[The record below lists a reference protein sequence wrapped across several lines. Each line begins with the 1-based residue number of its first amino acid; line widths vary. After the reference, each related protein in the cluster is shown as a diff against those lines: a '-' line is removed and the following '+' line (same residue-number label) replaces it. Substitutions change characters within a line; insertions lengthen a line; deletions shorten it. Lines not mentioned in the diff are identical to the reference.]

1 MHPAHFSCHAHDHCR
16 RGIDL
21 LRSLSR
27 DQRID
32 LKIGRVIQRQR
43 LALQRRFGPLQVMPF
58 HVPGNDRGIAA
69 QTARNLRHAA
79 PAEIQ
84 QPHRPSVPFGDVS
97 SLRSS
102 SHARSVTQVRIG
114 RIGEVT
120 LSSRKAH
127 SLCPGPSICRGFRRL
142 GPGYLLRKF
151 RDDTGGR
158 RPTYP
163 PLRSGGGA
171 ERSEAEGGWCG
182 KSGFPPPSAGFA
194 VCHLPRRRGRIV
206 IAASSFDFAQDES
219 CSFLHP
225 RSAHAERSRST
236 SAGSPALNSSPA
248 RPQCIARGT
257 GRRTGRLPGRSS
269 RWRISRNHSRDR

>member
-1 MHPAHFSCHAHDHCR
+1 MLPPCFMHPAHFSCHAHDHCR

-58 HVPGNDRGIAA
+58 HVPGNNRSIAA

-84 QPHRPSVPFGDVS
+84 QPHCPSVPFGDVS

-102 SHARSVTQVRIG
+102 SHARSVTQVRMG
-114 RIGEVT
+114 RIHAIPV
-120 LSSRKAH
+120 SSRKTR
-127 SLCPGPSICRGFRRL
+127 SLCPGPSICWGSRRL

-151 RDDTGGR
+151 RDDRGKK
-158 RPTYP
+158 
-163 PLRSGGGA
+163 LALSSG
-171 ERSEAEGGWCG
+171 
-182 KSGFPPPSAGFA
+182 
-194 VCHLPRRRGRIV
+194 
-206 IAASSFDFAQDES
+206 
-219 CSFLHP
+219 
-225 RSAHAERSRST
+225 
-236 SAGSPALNSSPA
+236 PALSSSPA
-248 RPQCIARGT
+248 RPRYIARGK
-257 GRRTGRLPGRSS
+257 GRRTGRSRRPSS
-269 RWRISRNHSRDR
+269 RWRISRSHSRDR

>member
-1 MHPAHFSCHAHDHCR
+1 MLPPCFMHPAHFSCHAHDHCR

-58 HVPGNDRGIAA
+58 HVSGNDRSIAA

-102 SHARSVTQVRIG
+102 SHARSVTQVRMG
-114 RIGEVT
+114 RIHAIPV
-120 LSSRKAH
+120 SSRKTR
-127 SLCPGPSICRGFRRL
+127 SLCPGPSICWGSRRL
-142 GPGYLLRKF
+142 APGYLLCDF
-151 RDDTGGR
+151 RDDRGEEAGLIL
-158 RPTYP
+158 RPGSQLISRTP
-163 PLRSGGGA
+163 AIHCEGHG
-171 ERSEAEGGWCG
+171 SEDGSVTSPVFSMA
-182 KSGFPPPSAGFA
+182 
-194 VCHLPRRRGRIV
+194 
-206 IAASSFDFAQDES
+206 DFAQS
-219 CSFLHP
+219 
-225 RSAHAERSRST
+225 
-236 SAGSPALNSSPA
+236 
-248 RPQCIARGT
+248 
-257 GRRTGRLPGRSS
+257 
-269 RWRISRNHSRDR
+269 

>member
-21 LRSLSR
+21 IRSLSR
-27 DQRID
+27 NQRIN
-32 LKIGRVIQRQR
+32 LKIGRVVQRQR

-97 SLRSS
+97 SLCSS
-102 SHARSVTQVRIG
+102 SHARSVTQVRMG
-114 RIGEVT
+114 RIHFIRV
-120 LSSRKAH
+120 SSRKTR

-142 GPGYLLRKF
+142 GPGYFLRKF
-151 RDDTGGR
+151 RDDRVDGVPLILPCEAGEVLSVAKR
-158 RPTYP
+158 RGPV
-163 PLRSGGGA
+163 RQV
-171 ERSEAEGGWCG
+171 RI
-182 KSGFPPPSAGFA
+182 PPPTAGFA

-236 SAGSPALNSSPA
+236 GAGSPALNSSPA
-248 RPQCIARGT
+248 RPRYIARGT
-257 GRRTGRLPGRSS
+257 GRRTGRSRRPSS
-269 RWRISRNHSRDR
+269 RWRISRTHSRDR